1 MRTIRH
7 ASLLAALALGTAA
20 SPAHADRTEALLS
33 ILRAKGI
40 ITEQEYQSLLAEA
53 DAELARQRAAQATAA
68 AAAPATAAA
77 DDRLVRRTD
86 SGVGLQIGDVT
97 LKVSGSVNGFYVHDN
112 PDSPGPRTT
121 VVGGLAAVG
130 DNTSAVRNGLLP
142 GFLKFD
148 VTTTQGGWDIGAH
161 IGFYPG
167 INSVDYVGGANSAG
181 NPAALGTAG
190 IDARQTYLTVARK
203 DVGEFKIGRDIGLF
217 ANEAILNDMTLL
229 GVGTPAGNAAPS
241 NTTLGRIG
249 LGYLYTDFQ
258 PQITYTTPKLGG
270 FQASAGIF
278 QPLRT
283 AGRPG
288 EVNDTPGFQ
297 AKVSYDFGAADSLSG
312 RVWASGIIQK
322 HDASAPGRNDDYTG
336 SGFDVG
342 ARLGFAGASLLGYY
356 YSGSG
361 LGTTG
366 LFIFA
371 VDPRGEKRD
380 SSGFYVQG
388 TYSLGKALLGVS
400 YGRSSLD
407 LADREVNPTLVR
419 RNSSIVGQGR
429 YSLTSWVTLVGEY
442 IHTKA
447 KAHGGNEAS
456 SDALAL
462 GAILFF

>member
-1 MRTIRH
+1 MPRNRTFT
-7 ASLLAALALGTAA
+7 LLAALALSTAA
-20 SPAHADRTEALLS
+20 TPALADRTEALLS
-33 ILRAKGI
+33 VLRAKGI

-53 DAELARQRAAQATAA
+53 DAEMARQRSAPAATAS
-68 AAAPATAAA
+68 AA

-86 SGVGLQIGDVT
+86 SGVGLVIGDIT

-112 PDSPGPRTT
+112 PDNPGPRKT

-148 VTTTQGGWDIGAH
+148 VTTSQNGWDIGAH

-167 INSVDYVGGANSAG
+167 INSVDYIGGANSAG
-181 NPAALGTAG
+181 NPGALGTAG
-190 IDARQTYLTVARK
+190 IDARQTYMTVARK
-203 DVGEFKIGRDIGLF
+203 ELGEFKIGRDIGLF

-249 LGYLYTDFQ
+249 IGYIYTDFQ
-258 PQITYTTPKLGG
+258 PQITYTTPKFGG

-288 EVNDTPGFQ
+288 EANSSPGFQ
-297 AKVSYDFGAADSLSG
+297 GKLAYDFGAADGLSG
-312 RVWASGIIQK
+312 RLWASGIIQK
-322 HDASAPGRNDDYTG
+322 HDESAPGKNDDYTG

-342 ARLGFAGASLLGYY
+342 AKASFAGASLLGYY
-356 YSGSG
+356 YRGSG

-366 LFIFA
+366 LFIFS
-371 VDPRGEKRD
+371 VDDRGQKRD

-388 TYSLGKALLGVS
+388 TYSFGKALLGVS

-407 LADREVNPTLVR
+407 LASGEVFPELVR

-447 KAHGGNEAS
+447 KAHGGNEAA